1 MQSQKDN
8 TNILIRNLNSNMNSS
23 NYFIKTNVSMANS
36 KSFISRITT
45 CNQNVGIEFTNN
57 KINT

>member
-8 TNILIRNLNSNMNSS
+8 TNILIRNLNSNI
-23 NYFIKTNVSMANS
+23 IKTNVSMANS